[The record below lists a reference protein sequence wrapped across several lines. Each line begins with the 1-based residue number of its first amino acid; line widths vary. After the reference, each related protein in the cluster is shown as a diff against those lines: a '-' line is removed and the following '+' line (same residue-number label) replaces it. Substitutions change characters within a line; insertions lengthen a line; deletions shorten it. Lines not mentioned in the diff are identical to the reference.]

1 MILDQIRE
9 VPLTLTHR
17 YSCPGILEFKSLV
30 GPSTKGILA
39 KEQEA
44 ELDVVMIPLLKKKDS
59 FLRKKGTL
67 CDTNSLSKKMGLRSY
82 S

>member
-17 YSCPGILEFKSLV
+17 YSCPGIFHSNRWL
-30 GPSTKGILA
+30 STKGILA

-44 ELDVVMIPLLKKKDS
+44 ELDVVMIPLLKKL
-59 FLRKKGTL
+59 FLSPLVQEEGHIMRHKLVK
-67 CDTNSLSKKMGLRSY
+67 
-82 S
+82 

>member
-17 YSCPGILEFKSLV
+17 YSCPGILNSNRWL
-30 GPSTKGILA
+30 STKGILA

-44 ELDVVMIPLLKKKDS
+44 ELDVVMIPLLKKL
-59 FLRKKGTL
+59 FLSPLAQEEGHIMRHKLVK
-67 CDTNSLSKKMGLRSY
+67 
-82 S
+82 